1 MRIGIVTTWFERGA
15 AYVSRAYMDN
25 LRSEGHEVYIYAR
38 GGERRKTEDPK
49 WNGDYVT
56 WGYSLIGS
64 NINDRHF
71 FKWIESNRLDAI
83 LFNEQTIYRTVA
95 LTKKKFPDVKL
106 AAYIDYY
113 TETSLPYFN
122 IYDFVICNTKRH
134 LQALDRHPQAYYL
147 KWGTDVELFS
157 NESFERGNHEKVVF
171 FHSAGMSVR
180 KGTDVLVDAFIDGK
194 LYEKS
199 ELIIHTQIP
208 VERICRYS
216 KEELLKFGIQ
226 VIEKTVTAPGLYY
239 LGDVYVYPTRL
250 DGLGL
255 TMYEALACGLPV
267 ITTDYPP
274 MNEVID
280 ENVGRLVKV
289 ERNYSREDAYYWP
302 MSVCD
307 KESLIKCMED
317 YISNPELLKEQRK
330 NAREK
335 AVSEFDWKKHAGELS
350 DIFEKADIR
359 EMDLALFDAIIKV
372 KTIRK
377 MKDSL
382 LQHKMVVKMKRL
394 LRG

>member
-1 MRIGIVTTWFERGA
+1 MKIGIVTTWFERGA

-25 LRSEGHEVYIYAR
+25 LRAEGHEVFIYAR
-38 GGERRKTEDPK
+38 GGEQRKIKDPK

-56 WGYSLIGS
+56 WGYSLEGS
-64 NINDRHF
+64 NINDSHF
-71 FKWIESNRLDAI
+71 FKWIESNHLEAI

-95 LTKKKFPDVKL
+95 LTKKRYPNVKL

-134 LQALDRHPQAYYL
+134 LQAMDGHPQAYYL
-147 KWGTDVELFS
+147 KWGTDVDLFS
-157 NESFERGNHEKVVF
+157 PQKREEHSKVVF
-171 FHSAGMSVR
+171 FHSAGMSTR

-199 ELIIHTQIP
+199 ELIIHSQIP
-208 VERICRYS
+208 VNKVCRYT
-216 KEELLKFGIQ
+216 KDELSQFGIK
-226 VIEKTVTAPGLYY
+226 VIEETVTAPGLYY

-280 ENVGRLVKV
+280 ESVGRLVKV
-289 ERNYSREDAYYWP
+289 ERNYAREDAYYWP

-307 KESLIKCMED
+307 KQSLIDCMNE
-317 YISNPELLKEQRK
+317 YIKNSSLLKCQQEMARK
-330 NAREK
+330 K
-335 AVSEFDWKKHAGELS
+335 AVDEFDWKKQAFFLS
-350 DIFEKADIR
+350 EVFENA
-359 EMDLALFDAIIKV
+359 
-372 KTIRK
+372 TIRDVDSRYLDSFFYTDIVRRI
-377 MKDSL
+377 KDSF
-382 LQHKMVVKMKRL
+382 LQREFIVRVKKIVKP
-394 LRG
+394 

>member
-1 MRIGIVTTWFERGA
+1 MKIGIVTTWFERGA

-25 LRSEGHEVYIYAR
+25 LRAEGHEVFIYAR
-38 GGERRKTEDPK
+38 GGEQRKIKDPK

-56 WGYSLIGS
+56 WGYSLEGS
-64 NINDRHF
+64 NINDSHF
-71 FKWIESNRLDAI
+71 FKWIESNHLEAI

-95 LTKKKFPDVKL
+95 LTKKRYPNVKL

-134 LQALDRHPQAYYL
+134 LQAMDGHPQAYYL
-147 KWGTDVELFS
+147 KWGTDVDLFS
-157 NESFERGNHEKVVF
+157 PQKREEHSKVVF
-171 FHSAGMSVR
+171 FHSAGMSTR

-194 LYEKS
+194 LYGKS
-199 ELIIHTQIP
+199 ELVIHSQIP
-208 VERICRYS
+208 VNRVCRYT
-216 KEELLKFGIQ
+216 KDELSQFGIR
-226 VIEKTVTAPGLYY
+226 VIEETVTAPGLYY

-280 ENVGRLVKV
+280 ESVGRLVKV
-289 ERNYSREDAYYWP
+289 ERNYAREDAYYWP

-307 KESLIKCMED
+307 KNSLINCMED
-317 YISNPELLKEQRK
+317 YIFNQEILEEQQR

-335 AVSEFDWKKHAGELS
+335 ALSEFDWKKHSKELS
-350 DIFEKADIR
+350 DIFEKAIIR
-359 EMDLALFDAIIKV
+359 KVDNNLFDVITKV
-372 KTIRK
+372 KFGRK
-377 MKDSL
+377 IKDKL
-382 LQHKMVVKMKRL
+382 LQYERIVKWKRA

>member
-1 MRIGIVTTWFERGA
+1 MKIGIVTTWFERGA

-25 LRSEGHEVYIYAR
+25 LRAEGHEVFIYAR
-38 GGERRKTEDPK
+38 GGEQRKIKDPK
-49 WNGDYVT
+49 WSGDYVT
-56 WGYSLIGS
+56 WGYSLEGS
-64 NINDRHF
+64 NINDSHF
-71 FKWIESNRLDAI
+71 FKWIESNHLEAI

-95 LTKKKFPDVKL
+95 LTKKRYPNVKL

-134 LQALDRHPQAYYL
+134 LQAMDGHPQAYYL
-147 KWGTDVELFS
+147 KWGTDVDLFS
-157 NESFERGNHEKVVF
+157 PQKREEHSKVVF
-171 FHSAGMSVR
+171 FHSAGMSTR

-199 ELIIHTQIP
+199 ELVIHSQIP
-208 VERICRYS
+208 INRVCRYT
-216 KEELLKFGIQ
+216 KDELSQFGIR
-226 VIEKTVTAPGLYY
+226 VIEETVTAPGLYY

-280 ENVGRLVKV
+280 ESVGRLVKV
-289 ERNYSREDAYYWP
+289 ERNYAREDAYYWP

-307 KESLIKCMED
+307 KNSLINCMED
-317 YISNPELLKEQRK
+317 YIFNQEILKEQQRK
-330 NAREK
+330 AREK
-335 AVSEFDWKKHAGELS
+335 ALSEFDWKKHSKELS
-350 DIFEKADIR
+350 DIFEKA
-359 EMDLALFDAIIKV
+359 IIKEIDEEVFV
-372 KTIRK
+372 KITKAKPIRK
-377 MKDSL
+377 IKETL
-382 LQHKMVVKMKRL
+382 LQNEFIVQCKKMIKR
-394 LRG
+394 